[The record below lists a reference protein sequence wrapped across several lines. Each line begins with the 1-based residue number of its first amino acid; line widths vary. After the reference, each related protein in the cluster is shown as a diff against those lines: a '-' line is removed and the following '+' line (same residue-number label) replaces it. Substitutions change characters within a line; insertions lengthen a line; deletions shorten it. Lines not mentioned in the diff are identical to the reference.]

1 MDLPTN
7 SPQRNVTIRAGL
19 TRKLR
24 KTYMH
29 GNWRFVFKSVVT
41 SAVVIIGV
49 LFTALTSHAFAS
61 AAAEAFVQSNVQR
74 GLQILNST
82 SLSKEQRRAQ
92 FRQFLTGLTDLRRI
106 ALYTL
111 GPARRTASPA
121 ELDEFVEAFREY
133 AFAVYGAEFEKY
145 SGQTL
150 KVTGSV
156 ERAPGDELV
165 RTVLVDPNAPKGQE
179 PIEVDFRVYSSGG
192 KFSVVDIVVAGLDLA
207 ITEQDD
213 FSSFLSQHGGS
224 IRALTQNLR
233 QRTEHVR
240 TTGKI

>member
-1 MDLPTN
+1 MQNGRPFVLNTAMISVLVAMFLSFIASS
-7 SPQRNVTIRAGL
+7 SPVQ
-19 TRKLR
+19 
-24 KTYMH
+24 
-29 GNWRFVFKSVVT
+29 
-41 SAVVIIGV
+41 
-49 LFTALTSHAFAS
+49 AS
-61 AAAEAFVQSNVQR
+61 AAAESWVQTNVQR
-74 GLQILNST
+74 GLQILNNAN
-82 SLSKEQRRAQ
+82 LAKQQQRVQ

-111 GPARRTASPA
+111 GPARRTTTPA
-121 ELDEFVEAFREY
+121 EQDQFVEAFREY

-179 PIEVDFRVYSSGG
+179 PIEVDFRVYGSSG
-192 KFSVVDIVVAGLDLA
+192 KYTVVDIVVAGLDLA

-224 IRALTQNLR
+224 VRALIQNLR

-240 TTGKI
+240 ATGQI